1 MKYTIKHTT
10 CCSNLDEEIIEGT
23 SLESAL
29 DRYAHEWL
37 PLNGSCDLEVT
48 DENGEIRKFYVNK
61 IVKCGVYES

>member
-1 MKYTIKHTT
+1 
-10 CCSNLDEEIIEGT
+10 LDEEIIEGT